1 MKPIK
6 VLSLFDGISCGQ
18 VALERAGIPV
28 EVYYASEIDKYA
40 IQITQK
46 NYPNTIQLGDI
57 NNIDFTQF
65 IGKIDLIMGGSPCQ
79 DLSIAGKRKGLSGE
93 RSGLFY
99 KFVEA
104 IEVIKPKYFLL
115 ENNVGMPKEAYEEI
129 SRLLGCYPIEINSA
143 LVSAQ
148 TRKRYYWTNIGPQNF
163 SLFGFP
169 TCAIPQPENK
179 GILLKDILESGI
191 ATKQKTVSLCATYYK
206 GLGAKPLEQCYYH
219 TERPFAAE
227 PLKIPENTVKGYAEI
242 EQGECMDLTHINS
255 KTRRGR
261 AMKEKCNCLQTQS
274 DFYQYIKP
282 CALRNRGQGKQP
294 EINKS
299 DKANALTSVQTD
311 SMVCFNIPETVTV
324 RKFEVDTDKL
334 KTLLRE
340 HKKLSNKEIAE
351 KLNQPITK
359 VEHWFRTDNSFS
371 IPDAD
376 IWLKL
381 KALLNI
387 KTDEFDASIMEFEEK
402 ENNYDKASRKYS
414 VNGKMSTLMANGND
428 EILAPLQIGHIG
440 NTNAQANRVYS
451 VRNKSVTLKANA
463 GWGGAKTGLYKI
475 DLPDGEYL
483 IRKLTPLE
491 CERLQTLDDG
501 YTEGISATQRYK
513 CIGNGWT
520 VDVIAHIFKYLGE
533 EQCN

>member
-1 MKPIK
+1 MQGLR

-18 VALERAGIPV
+18 VGLERAGIPV

-46 NYPNTIQLGDI
+46 NYPDTIQLGDI

-79 DLSIAGKRKGLSGE
+79 DLSIAGKRKGLTGE

-104 IEVIKPKYFLL
+104 IETIKPKYFLL
-115 ENNVGMPKEAYEEI
+115 ENNVGMPQEAYEEI
-129 SRLLGCYPIEINSA
+129 SRLMGCYPIEINSA

-148 TRKRYYWTNIGPQNF
+148 TRKRFYWTNIGPQQYN
-163 SLFGFP
+163 LFGFP
-169 TCAIPQPENK
+169 TVDIPQPKNK
-179 GILLKDILESGI
+179 GILLKDILESGQPYQEKADCLTARYQG
-191 ATKQKTVSLCATYYK
+191 ATFPHDYLRNQRTQV
-206 GLGAKPLEQCYYH
+206 
-219 TERPFAAE
+219 AE

-242 EQGECMDLTHINS
+242 QQGECMDLTHLSS

-274 DFYQYIKP
+274 EFYQYLEP
-282 CALRNRGQGKQP
+282 LRLGEIGKGGQGQR
-294 EINKS
+294 I
-299 DKANALTSVQTD
+299 
-311 SMVCFNIPETVTV
+311 
-324 RKFEVDTDKL
+324 
-334 KTLLRE
+334 
-340 HKKLSNKEIAE
+340 
-351 KLNQPITK
+351 
-359 VEHWFRTDNSFS
+359 
-371 IPDAD
+371 
-376 IWLKL
+376 
-381 KALLNI
+381 
-387 KTDEFDASIMEFEEK
+387 
-402 ENNYDKASRKYS
+402 YS
-414 VNGKMSTLMANGND
+414 VKAKSVSLSANGGG
-428 EILAPLQIGHIG
+428 Q
-440 NTNAQANRVYS
+440 
-451 VRNKSVTLKANA
+451 
-463 GWGGAKTGLYKI
+463 GAKTGLYKI

-520 VDVIAHIFKYLGE
+520 VDVIAHIFSYLE
-533 EQCN
+533 RKQDDRRKM